1 MASIAPQVYIPS
13 RKALRD
19 WLQQHHASH
28 GSIWLVYDKATK
40 SAPCKLT
47 YDDIV
52 EEALCFGWI
61 DSVAGRVSDTQS
73 KLYLSP
79 RKRRSVWSALFK
91 KRIASLQA
99 RGLMTPA
106 GQAKIDGAIT
116 DGTWTT
122 LDSAEALE
130 VPADLASA
138 FASNEQAKANFDAFP
153 PGARKL
159 ALTWI
164 VTAKRA
170 ETRAARIA
178 ETVTLAARNIRA
190 SAQSKTKQPTRR
202 STGNPSAAAKSK
214 STNRRTRK

>member
-1 MASIAPQVYIPS
+1 MAVTAPQVYMSS
-13 RKALRD
+13 REALRA
-19 WLQQHHASH
+19 WLQTHHASH
-28 GSIWLVYDKATK
+28 GPIWLVYDKATT
-40 SAPCKLT
+40 SAPRTLN

-61 DSVAGRVSDTQS
+61 DSVAGRVSKTQS
-73 KLYLSP
+73 KLYFSP
-79 RKRRSVWSALFK
+79 RKPRSVWSALNK

-106 GQAKIDGAIT
+106 GQAKIDAAIT
-116 DGTWTT
+116 NGSWTA

-130 VPADLASA
+130 VPSDLARE
-138 FASNEQAKANFDAFP
+138 FASNKLAKANFDAFP

-170 ETRAARIA
+170 ETRAARITQ
-178 ETVTLAARNIRA
+178 TVQLAAQNIRA
-190 SAQSKTKQPTRR
+190 SAQVKNTPDSRSQTPRQKKTGSR
-202 STGNPSAAAKSK
+202 AKGDFHD
-214 STNRRTRK
+214 

>member
-28 GSIWLVYDKATK
+28 GPIWLVYDKASK
-40 SAPCKLT
+40 SAPRVLT

-73 KLYLSP
+73 KLYFSP
-79 RKRRSVWSALFK
+79 RKPGSVWSALNK
-91 KRIASLQA
+91 KRVASLQA
-99 RGLMTPA
+99 RRLITPA
-106 GQAKIDGAIT
+106 GQAKIDAAIA
-116 DGTWTT
+116 DGSWTI
-122 LDSAEALE
+122 LDAAEALE
-130 VPADLASA
+130 VPPDLARA
-138 FASNEQAKANFDAFP
+138 LAANKKAKANFDAFP

-164 VTAKRA
+164 VTAKRS
-170 ETRAARIA
+170 ETRDARIA
-178 ETVTLAARNIRA
+178 ETVALAARNIRA
-190 SAQSKTKQPTRR
+190 NAGTRTSTAARTATTGRVLAPKKRESTR
-202 STGNPSAAAKSK
+202 SP
-214 STNRRTRK
+214 RR